1 MYKET
6 ALSRAR
12 AALQHNPLLLL
23 MCALSVLV
31 HKTAVTTA
39 APIAGSFPYRCVK
52 YQTDSALTAQLVAF
66 ASCLY
71 VLFHLV
77 MGFASVTWSHLRQHR
92 RPVAARTGA
101 TIRQEH
107 RRQRRFACRSVT
119 ERLIRIAASVRRVR
133 VPALPCSTT
142 RCCC

>member
-1 MYKET
+1 MQRET

-52 YQTDSALTAQLVAF
+52 YQRAGVWRGRLSVLCSSERGGNRQ
-66 ASCLY
+66 SCDW
-71 VLFHLV
+71 
-77 MGFASVTWSHLRQHR
+77 G
-92 RPVAARTGA
+92 
-101 TIRQEH
+101 QEPMS
-107 RRQRRFACRSVT
+107 RRQTDLGRKPLAGEELLKVLLINNKRAHKKPPKLPAIGGLT
-119 ERLIRIAASVRRVR
+119 WQRL
-133 VPALPCSTT
+133 
-142 RCCC
+142 RCL

>member
-12 AALQHNPLLLL
+12 AALQRNPLLLL

-66 ASCLY
+66 ASALFLLFRLPLSRTASLFS
-71 VLFHLV
+71 VLLALEPLV
-77 MGFASVTWSHLRQHR
+77 FY
-92 RPVAARTGA
+92 
-101 TIRQEH
+101 
-107 RRQRRFACRSVT
+107 
-119 ERLIRIAASVRRVR
+119 
-133 VPALPCSTT
+133 
-142 RCCC
+142 

>member
-66 ASCLY
+66 ASALF
-71 VLFHLV
+71 VLFRFTDPQVHSRDTQYGQGDRGER
-77 MGFASVTWSHLRQHR
+77 GFEDFFRTHECGPRWLR
-92 RPVAARTGA
+92 
-101 TIRQEH
+101 
-107 RRQRRFACRSVT
+107 
-119 ERLIRIAASVRRVR
+119 
-133 VPALPCSTT
+133 
-142 RCCC
+142 